1 MASNVVGPVIGSE
14 NLLSAV
20 PYALEP
26 HVVPGSSGLP
36 PGFPTSLNT
45 QLAWTGEQFKDDES
59 YICRLSTHDIT
70 EAESA
75 LQHFKCE
82 CSQARTSQAFPMAQK
97 RPLILSRHS

>member
-36 PGFPTSLNT
+36 PGFPEYLNT
-45 QLAWTGEQFKDDES
+45 PLAWTGEQFNNDES
-59 YICRLSTHDIT
+59 YIYRLSTDEIA
-70 EAESA
+70 EAEFA
-75 LQHFKCE
+75 LQQFKSE
-82 CSQARTSQAFPMAQK
+82 SLPEHGLHRRSPWPKSEA
-97 RPLILSRHS
+97 